1 MQFLP
6 VNEEN
11 IRIAA
16 VALRAGRLVAFPTET
31 VYGLGADGFNTR
43 ALAGVFAAKGRPR
56 FDPLI
61 LHIAALETLETLADL
76 SSLSRKNRG
85 MAELLTGRFWP
96 GPLTLILP
104 KRREVPDLA
113 TSGLPTAAIR
123 FPSHP
128 AARAL
133 IEQAGCPV
141 AAPSA
146 NPFGYLSPTRAE
158 HVRDQLGEKVDIILD
173 GGRTPVG
180 VESTVLDLSGEQ
192 PRILRHGG
200 TPREAIEEAI
210 GPVGD
215 SPATA
220 TAAQG
225 SISPGLLKSHYA
237 PAVPLS
243 LYSPAEM
250 AELEYVPSEAFL
262 FFSSGS
268 RDAWLA
274 RRGCP
279 ASGPQIRVLSE
290 SGTVLEAAA
299 NLFDQLHELDR
310 LRPSRIRAET
320 APSEGLGLAV
330 NDRLGRAAK
339 KQF

>member
-1 MQFLP
+1 MEFLP

-16 VALRAGRLVAFPTET
+16 AALRAGRLVAFPPET

-61 LHIAALETLETLADL
+61 LHIASLETLETLADL
-76 SSLSRKNRG
+76 SSLSRRNRE
-85 MAELLTGRFWP
+85 MAEFLTGRFWP

-104 KRREVPDLA
+104 KKPAVPDLA

-146 NPFGYLSPTRAE
+146 IPFGYLSPTRAE
-158 HVRDQLGEKVDIILD
+158 HVRDGLGEKVDIILD

-180 VESTVLDLSGEQ
+180 VESTVLDLSGE

-200 TPREAIEEAI
+200 IPREAIEALI
-210 GPVGD
+210 GPVTVGLAENGPEKD
-215 SPATA
+215 GPAVETA
-220 TAAQG
+220 EAPTGLEARRI
-225 SISPGLLKSHYA
+225 ISPGLLKSHYA
-237 PAVPLS
+237 PVVPLS
-243 LYSPAEM
+243 LYTPAEM
-250 AELEYVPSEAFL
+250 ANLEYVPAEAFL
-262 FFSSGS
+262 FFSPQS
-268 RDAWLA
+268 RDAWLKNVTT
-274 RRGCP
+274 P
-279 ASGPQIRVLSE
+279 NIIK
-290 SGTVLEAAA
+290 
-299 NLFDQLHELDR
+299 
-310 LRPSRIRAET
+310 LRKPRTTYFALRSTTTRTKEHF
-320 APSEGLGLAV
+320 S
-330 NDRLGRAAK
+330 NK
-339 KQF
+339 KSVRSVWSVVFLIL